1 MLSVSYPIVYIKTPV
16 MLRGMAGE
24 KCKIYLSTPNGEY
37 PLTPSPIP
45 CGIVGHSHTPPLCFA
60 TQNIG
65 RWHVVPEGLEN
76 TGSGSDRVE
85 PPLPRCLSKEIDGV
99 SEKIF

>member
-1 MLSVSYPIVYIKTPV
+1 M
-16 MLRGMAGE
+16 
-24 KCKIYLSTPNGEY
+24 
-37 PLTPSPIP
+37 
-45 CGIVGHSHTPPLCFA
+45 
-60 TQNIG
+60 
-65 RWHVVPEGLEN
+65 PEGLEN